1 MSLVVNTDTESD
13 NEKDLEGMRWA
24 LKRSQDREADLK
36 KQLAHA
42 EKKINTM
49 KGIITTQGGEITN
62 LKDGLAMA
70 EKLMEL
76 MRASKE
82 KVVSLLQPKTESK
95 ASQADIEIVA
105 KEPAT
110 RTKTIKK
117 VKSKGIQAP
126 VKATD
131 FHRTKITQS
140 SYFGRKTRSTQ
151 YKVEDMESSD
161 SDADLM
167 RVYMNAPA
175 QYYFQG
181 DFYDTDDGF

>member
-1 MSLVVNTDTESD
+1 MSLVVNTDPESD
-13 NEKDLEGMRWA
+13 NERELDGMRDA
-24 LKRSQDREADLK
+24 LKNLQNREADLK
-36 KQLAHA
+36 EQLAHA

-49 KGIITTQGGEITN
+49 KGIITTQQGEIIN

-70 EKLMEL
+70 ENLMEL

-117 VKSKGIQAP
+117 VKSRCIQAP
-126 VKATD
+126 VMATD
-131 FHRTKITQS
+131 FHRTKITQTYS
-140 SYFGRKTRSTQ
+140 GRKSRGTQ
-151 YKVEDMESSD
+151 YKVEDFTIESSD
-161 SDADLM
+161 SEDFDAL
-167 RVYMNAPA
+167 RVYMGVVAE
-175 QYYFQG
+175 
-181 DFYDTDDGF
+181 FYDTDDGF